1 MGGFWEIFSFANS
14 FVNQVF
20 LHHPTPNQIMPLTA
34 AQLTR
39 FWTHQDEIG
48 LSACTRGQMA
58 IEGLAIPEDFNDFVK
73 KSHLEALI
81 KTLLKPAKI
90 PVGPPAIGA
99 LREVEAYTVT
109 AKSMIRLDGA
119 RQAVRYYRL
128 VGRPITADDVSWP
141 IVKGLVEH
149 WTALMEKK
157 QSDVGQP
164 PKLTKE
170 KPIYKWLE
178 SLDQYLSDKI
188 GVRDT
193 PLQYL
198 TRENVGVPAIL
209 PPRAV
214 GQPYSEGYE
223 SIEDELVERLSHTD
237 NLFKSDN
244 NALFQIV
251 DRSVQGHEVSATIAP
266 FRRTQNGRGAV
277 LAIQNQHAGNHVW
290 DAMVLDATAILNNR
304 KWDGKSSITLL
315 QHTSAHRKAFIS
327 LTEAA
332 QRTAEDVPGARQRM
346 TFLLDSIV
354 TENPKVLATVAL
366 IQQDT
371 NGMRINFEDAVTFLL
386 PTCPVKHKDKTK
398 NVGASVSSVGASGS
412 TAAPAGNKP
421 HPMGK
426 TGVELRWYADN
437 TFSKL
442 TKEQRTEVSQWVK
455 ANNARGGKSAG
466 DKTGNKRKG
475 RVSSAEAYN
484 TKVIKAMAESQAA
497 SLASMQA
504 TIAASGGTAITPSGG
519 LSTTP
524 ATPPDTSVTPA
535 VYAERARV
543 AAVTLE
549 GILKNGPSSGKG
561 KKKGPPTFAP

>member
-1 MGGFWEIFSFANS
+1 
-14 FVNQVF
+14 
-20 LHHPTPNQIMPLTA
+20 MPLTA

-48 LSACTRGQMA
+48 LSARTRGQMA
-58 IEGLAIPEDFNDFVK
+58 TEGLVIPEDFNDFGE

-90 PVGPPAIGA
+90 PVGPAAAGA

-119 RQAVRYYRL
+119 RMAVRYYEK
-128 VGRPITADDVSWP
+128 VDRPLTAADISWP
-141 IVKGLVEH
+141 IVKSLVEH
-149 WTALMEKK
+149 WMALMEKK
-157 QSDVGQP
+157 KSDIGQP

-188 GVRDT
+188 GARDA

-198 TRENVGVPAIL
+198 TRENVAVPAIL
-209 PPRAV
+209 PPRAA

-223 SIEDELVERLSHTD
+223 SIEEELVERLSHTN
-237 NLFKSDN
+237 NLYKSDN
-244 NALFQIV
+244 NMLFQIV

-277 LAIQNQHAGNHVW
+277 LAIRNQHAGNHVW

-315 QHTSAHRKAFIS
+315 QHTTAHRKAFIS

-332 QRTAEDVPGARQRM
+332 QRTAADVPGARQRM
-346 TFLLDSIV
+346 TFLLDSIM

-371 NGMRINFEDAVTFLL
+371 TGMRINFEDAVTFLL
-386 PTCPVKHKDKTK
+386 PTCPVKNKDKAK
-398 NVGASVSSVGASGS
+398 VAGASIAAVGGAGG
-412 TAAPAGNKP
+412 TGTPAGNKP
-421 HPMGK
+421 HPIGK
-426 TGVELRWYADN
+426 TGCELRWYADN

-442 TKEQRTEVSQWVK
+442 TKEQRAEVSQWVK
-455 ANNARGGKSAG
+455 ANNVRGTKGGG
-466 DKTGNKRKG
+466 DKNDKNNKRKG
-475 RVSSAEAYN
+475 RVSSTDAYN
-484 TKVIKAMAESQAA
+484 TKLMKAFVECNTA

-504 TIAASGGTAITPSGG
+504 TIAATGASKPAGSTGST
-519 LSTTP
+519 STTP
-524 ATPPDTSVTPA
+524 TISESKESPDVM
-535 VYAERARV
+535 AERARV
-543 AAVTLE
+543 AAVNLE